1 MNFWRSKAVE
11 PQATERVRIEP
22 KEQEQSLMSQLE
34 NEQQDEPR
42 PKWVVKEGALRQM
55 AQEFFEEWMTD
66 RGDGVPEDS
75 VRKMAQRACRAAAI
89 FEEEFR
95 DFKDDFYQLR

>member
-1 MNFWRSKAVE
+1 MNNKMIGRCE
-11 PQATERVRIEP
+11 NCDQDYC
-22 KEQEQSLMSQLE
+22 QECSE
-34 NEQQDEPR
+34 N
-42 PKWVVKEGALRQM
+42 GN
-55 AQEFFEEWMTD
+55 WMTNC
-66 RGDGVPEDS
+66 GDGVPEDS

>member
-1 MNFWRSKAVE
+1 
-11 PQATERVRIEP
+11 
-22 KEQEQSLMSQLE
+22 MSQLE
-34 NEQQDEPR
+34 NEQQEEQR
-42 PKWVVKEGALRQM
+42 PKWVVKEEVLRHM

-95 DFKDDFYQLR
+95 DFKDDFLPIKIENAHARHGRGER